1 MRLDCT
7 ITEIIRKEFDAL
19 WRCTQLGNTLEI
31 STPYRM
37 PDSTLF
43 TLFLT
48 ERGERNIACD
58 GGRIWELLREHC
70 ELGEEEW
77 SASLRLMAKDH
88 GLKEGSDD
96 GTPVFFKE
104 CQGKK
109 LLGSIAFDVANFATM
124 AANVL
129 ISVGR
134 EDAEAEEKE
143 IRFQREAHEFIR
155 GSLRSGQTL
164 LTNHRIDR
172 GPDIRFS
179 AVIRTGLSLSVVS
192 YIGGASVSLFRKN
205 ISDAADSF
213 REAWESPLGRNGNIK
228 HTIPLLNSRATGYK
242 QPRRLEHRLEKL
254 KRDAKQSPISWSE
267 NYLLERLLKA
277 A

>member
-48 ERGERNIACD
+48 KRGERNIACD
-58 GGRIWELLREHC
+58 GGRIWELLQEHC
-70 ELGEEEW
+70 ELSEDEW
-77 SASLRLMAKDH
+77 SESLRSMAKEY

-104 CQGKK
+104 CKGTK
-109 LLGSIAFDVANFATM
+109 LIGSIAFDVANFATL

-129 ISVGR
+129 MSAGQ
-134 EDAEAEEKE
+134 EDAEEEEKE
-143 IRFQREAHEFIR
+143 ARFHTEAHEFIR
-155 GSLRSGQTL
+155 SVIRPNQVLM
-164 LTNHRIDR
+164 TNHPIDR

-179 AVIRTGLSLSVVS
+179 AVIRTGLSLSVIS
-192 YIGGASVSLFRKN
+192 YIGGSKLPLFRKN

-213 REAWESPLGRNGNIK
+213 KELWDSPLGRNGTIK
-228 HTIPLLNSRATGYK
+228 RTIPLLNSRAKGY
-242 QPRRLEHRLEKL
+242 QPRRLEPRLAKL
-254 KRDAKQSPISWSE
+254 KRDAKQSPISWAE
-267 NYLLERLLKA
+267 NYLLERELRA